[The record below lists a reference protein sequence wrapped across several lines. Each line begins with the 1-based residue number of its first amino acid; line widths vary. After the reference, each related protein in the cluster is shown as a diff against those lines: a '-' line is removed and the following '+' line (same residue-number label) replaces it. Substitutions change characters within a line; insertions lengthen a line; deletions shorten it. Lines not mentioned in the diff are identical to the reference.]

1 MLIST
6 QKLFVKHNISKHTF
20 HKQGSLQKVVTRSF
34 VASRIFI
41 FFKTSEEEGFWH
53 LLGSIRIRRAAALKK
68 SLVVMVPLANCDR
81 SRPKWCSIRISDKEC
96 ELFQGYQ
103 KGDLQVKIASVVN
116 AICCMLLFV
125 WPAICIFPLGHLKL
139 FSRWVAIIDQRSW
152 RTNPEMA
159 HSALSSRVI
168 LEWTKGAT
176 HNAEVMFHKSM
187 PFILSAMDTLVE
199 VSSVRRTA
207 NLQWQWHH

>member
-1 MLIST
+1 MTIKCKTSVPRNQPSSKKHRNTFHNCISALAEEEQPHQLLQKCSLSLYGMLIST

-139 FSRWVAIIDQRSW
+139 FSR
-152 RTNPEMA
+152 
-159 HSALSSRVI
+159 
-168 LEWTKGAT
+168 
-176 HNAEVMFHKSM
+176 
-187 PFILSAMDTLVE
+187 
-199 VSSVRRTA
+199 
-207 NLQWQWHH
+207 